1 MPTAVLHILVPLI
14 LMALFRDYFLTKKKK
29 QFFPLHYV
37 LIAGIAGLLPDI
49 DIGAFYILHFF
60 GFSISEVHRT
70 FTHSIFLPIIFI
82 IFFYAFAKIK
92 LSELG
97 RHKLTLS
104 TICLMLSVGTI
115 AHIILDAALSG
126 SASLFYPF
134 STKLFGFDIISFL
147 PPALRSLAIPTLE
160 GILLVFWLVYLEVKH
175 KISDFV

>member
-1 MPTAVLHILVPLI
+1 MPTAVLHILVPLVLI
-14 LMALFRDYFLTKKKK
+14 ALFRDFILAKKKK

-49 DIGAFYILHFF
+49 DIIAFYILHFF

-82 IFFYAFAKIK
+82 ILFYAFTKIK
-92 LSELG
+92 LSGLG

-104 TICLMLSVGTI
+104 MIFLMLAVGST
-115 AHIILDAALSG
+115 AHVIFDATLSG

-134 STKLFGFDIISFL
+134 STKLFGFDII
-147 PPALRSLAIPTLE
+147 
-160 GILLVFWLVYLEVKH
+160 
-175 KISDFV
+175 